1 MVKSNMPVHN
11 KHNDRDHRRERLMRI
26 RTEAELAKTKREAKA
41 FKKIVAEQMKQGLRQ
56 LSVSKEETK
65 IFRQSLRN
73 FSAVCYK
80 QKKEIRQ
87 LKKYIQA
94 KKAKKRN
101 RRANAKT
108 MHH

>member
-1 MVKSNMPVHN
+1 MSVHT
-11 KHNDRDHRRERLMRI
+11 KHHTRDRRRERLTRI
-26 RTEAELAKTKREAKA
+26 RTEAELDKTKREAIA
-41 FKKIVAEQMKQGLRQ
+41 FKEMVAEQMKQGLRQ

>member
-1 MVKSNMPVHN
+1 MVKSNTRVSTHN
-11 KHNDRDHRRERLMRI
+11 ARDLRRERLMRI
-26 RTEAELAKTKREAKA
+26 RTEAELDKTKREAKA

-73 FSAVCYK
+73 FSAACYK
-80 QKKEIRQ
+80 QRKEIRQ
-87 LKKYIQA
+87 LKKYIRH
-94 KKAKKRN
+94 KKAKKKN
-101 RRANAKT
+101 LRAKAKT

>member
-1 MVKSNMPVHN
+1 MVKTNMSVHTN
-11 KHNDRDHRRERLMRI
+11 HHARDHRLERLTRI
-26 RTEAELAKTKREAKA
+26 RTEAELAKTKREAIA
-41 FKKIVAEQMKQGLRQ
+41 FKEMVAEQMKQGLRQ

-80 QKKEIRQ
+80 QRKEIRQ
-87 LKKYIQA
+87 LKKYIRH
-94 KKAKKRN
+94 KKAKKKN
-101 RRANAKT
+101 LRAKAKT

>member
-1 MVKSNMPVHN
+1 MVKSNTRVST
-11 KHNDRDHRRERLMRI
+11 HNDRDHRRERLMRI
-26 RTEAELAKTKREAKA
+26 RTETELAKTKREAIA
-41 FKKIVAEQMKQGLRQ
+41 FKEMVAEQMKQGLRQ

-80 QKKEIRQ
+80 QRKEIRQ
-87 LKKYIQA
+87 LKKYIQH
-94 KKAKKRN
+94 KKVKKRN

-108 MHH
+108 MHR

>member
-1 MVKSNMPVHN
+1 MSVHTN
-11 KHNDRDHRRERLMRI
+11 HHDRDHRLERLTRI
-26 RTEAELAKTKREAKA
+26 RTEAELAKTKREAIA
-41 FKKIVAEQMKQGLRQ
+41 FKEMVAEQMKQGLRQ

-80 QKKEIRQ
+80 QRKEIRL
-87 LKKYIQA
+87 LKKYIRY
-94 KKAKKRN
+94 KKAKKKN
-101 RRANAKT
+101 HRAKAKT